1 DNRLVSGL
9 FTQENLRVLEVLAK
23 QAGISISNAILYK
36 RAITDGLT
44 GLYNHNFFQNYLM
57 KSTERAN
64 RFNNELSLLMID
76 IDHFKEC
83 NDTYGHRA
91 GDEVLHNVSEIL
103 QKTARRSD
111 LVARYGGEEFAII
124 LPETG
129 LEGARIAA
137 EKIRE
142 AIETSRVK
150 TKVGKKDEEIQVTV
164 SVGVAELEPGEEPI
178 SLIERSDQA
187 LYKAKER
194 GRNCVK
200 VFGEKKGTTAGRKK
214 ITQKSRKAV
223 TKSKIQRS
231 RRKKK

>member
-44 GLYNHNFFQNYLM
+44 GLYNHTFFQNYLM
-57 KSTERAN
+57 KSVDRAG

-91 GDEVLHNVSEIL
+91 GDGVLVRVSEIL

-142 AIETSRVK
+142 AIDTSRVK
-150 TKVGKKDEEIQVTV
+150 TRVGQKEEEIGVTV
-164 SVGVAELEPGEEPI
+164 SVGVAQLQAGEEPI

-187 LYKAKER
+187 LYKAKES
-194 GRNCVK
+194 GRNCVA
-200 VFGEKKGTTAGRKK
+200 VFGEKRPSKVLKKKKIKPSRKK
-214 ITQKSRKAV
+214 RK
-223 TKSKIQRS
+223 
-231 RRKKK
+231 